1 MFDSGMARRAAV
13 MLATAIVLA
22 APAAH
27 AQRSHFGA
35 RLGTN
40 FDSNEMLIGA
50 QVSIPISTQLELYP
64 SLDVYLP
71 DNGSLLGLNFD
82 VKYLLGSHDVPG
94 FYFGGGLNVL
104 RASAGGTSNTDTG
117 ANLLFG
123 LESRRGNVHPF
134 GEFRVLLHDNTST
147 QLVVGVNF
155 TMNRDR
161 VRP

>member
-1 MFDSGMARRAAV
+1 MFGFGMARRATV
-13 MLATAIVLA
+13 MLATAIVLV
-22 APAAH
+22 APVAH
-27 AQRSHFGA
+27 AQRSHFGV

-40 FDSNEMLIGA
+40 FDSNDMLIGA
-50 QVSIPISTQLELYP
+50 HLSVPIATHLEFYP

-82 VKYLLGSHDVPG
+82 VKYVLGPPDVPR
-94 FYFGGGLNVL
+94 FYVGGGLNVL

-123 LESRRGNVHPF
+123 LESRIGNSHPF

-147 QLVVGVNF
+147 QLVVGLNF
-155 TMNRDR
+155 TMK
-161 VRP
+161 